1 LRLVGGLDV
10 GTVLKVEKV
19 LGLGSPAS
27 LAGVEEGDVIINIQ
41 SQLVTMM
48 GHGEVVNFIK
58 SVSGDSLEMTV
69 ERGELVVP
77 NISECFPVK
86 SEQDLE
92 KMTEEERRQY
102 WQEAMRHGIGSRVI
116 PKHFTTVG
124 KMKVKTPKYNC
135 PVGLYSD
142 TTMDE
147 MISGSGGVDP
157 SKLDPAGPAYQKMK
171 NSKKFDPCKSAVL
184 LVMADQEKGNFA
196 VDTAA
201 VRASVWRLQEPASEA
216 SPSAA
221 AWDCASA

>member
-1 LRLVGGLDV
+1 MLVEICDGQ
-10 GTVLKVEKV
+10 V

-86 SEQDLE
+86 SELDLE

-124 KMKVKTPKYNC
+124 KMKVVC
-135 PVGLYSD
+135 CD
-142 TTMDE
+142 TSHVTRHT
-147 MISGSGGVDP
+147 
-157 SKLDPAGPAYQKMK
+157 KC
-171 NSKKFDPCKSAVL
+171 N
-184 LVMADQEKGNFA
+184 
-196 VDTAA
+196 T
-201 VRASVWRLQEPASEA
+201 
-216 SPSAA
+216 
-221 AWDCASA
+221 